1 MLSEFTSFSL
11 FRIFPNDVKCSSAT
25 LYKQARLGYVAVTNG
40 LYIPV
45 APRSGHLVLTRAKYD
60 VSPGSLFSAQ

>member
-11 FRIFPNDVKCSSAT
+11 FRIFPNDVKHSSAM

-40 LYIPV
+40 LSIPV
-45 APRSGHLVLTRAKYD
+45 APCSGHFVLTHAKYD